1 MLEEDSAARLD
12 EEGRRLLTVIRESAG
27 RMGQL
32 IDDLL
37 NFSRLGRQ
45 PVARHPV
52 DTTALVNEVIQ
63 EVRGQSPA
71 SIEVRELARA
81 QGDRALLKQVWLNLI
96 GNAVKYSAK
105 RAAPR
110 IEIGGQVE
118 GEENIYWVR
127 DNGAGFDMRYA
138 TKLFGVFQRLHSQDD
153 FAGTGVGL
161 AIVHR
166 IVSRHGGRV
175 WAEGKPGEGACFFFS
190 LPRTDR

>member
-12 EEGRRLLTVIRESAG
+12 EEGRRLLTVIRDSAG

-45 PVARHPV
+45 PMARHAV
-52 DTTALVNEVIQ
+52 DTSALVNEVIQ
-63 EVRGQSPA
+63 EGRSQSPA
-71 SIEVRELARA
+71 SIEVRDLPRA

-105 RAAPR
+105 RDAPR
-110 IEIGGQVE
+110 IEIGGQVD

-138 TKLFGVFQRLHSQDD
+138 AKLFGVFQRLHSQDD
-153 FAGTGVGL
+153 FSGTGVGL
-161 AIVHR
+161 AIMQRV
-166 IVSRHGGRV
+166 VMRHGGRV
-175 WAEGKPGEGACFFFS
+175 LAEGKPDVGARIFFS
-190 LPRTDR
+190 LPPSA